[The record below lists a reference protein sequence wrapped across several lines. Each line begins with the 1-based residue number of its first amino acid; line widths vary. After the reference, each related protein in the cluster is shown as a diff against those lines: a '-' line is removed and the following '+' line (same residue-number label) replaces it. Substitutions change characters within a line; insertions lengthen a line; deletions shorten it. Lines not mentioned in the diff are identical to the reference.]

1 MVAVTKQH
9 QLKKRVFLLQHFLLP
24 FTIPRLYKLGY
35 TILHYHLACHQ
46 SSVKSIF
53 LFFFFYFSSVRFFL
67 YLGQQLFKKSLTFF
81 FLVSFFCSLR
91 GPFLRALHKRSFSS
105 CTSLFFLFN
114 WNALI
119 AFIFHKI

>member
-9 QLKKRVFLLQHFLLP
+9 QLKKGFFFCNTFSSLLQSLVYINWIYHSSQP
-24 FTIPRLYKLGY
+24 FGL
-35 TILHYHLACHQ
+35 
-46 SSVKSIF
+46 SSIKRKVHVF
-53 LFFFFYFSSVRFFL
+53 VLFFYISSVRFFL
-67 YLGQQLFKKSLTFF
+67 YLGQQLLKKSLTFF
-81 FLVSFFCSLR
+81 SWFPFFCSLR